1 MGFFRWIG
9 RILIGALAGIG
20 LLVIAAILLASSAWR
35 DFSNRIE
42 PVPEQTLLTLDLG
55 DGVSET
61 NAGDPF
67 ALAGLTHNLT
77 MADLVL
83 GLEAAGKDPRVKGL
97 ALKLGSGDLPLARAE
112 EIRDALKAFRA
123 QGKFVLAFAESFGE
137 AGDGNTHY
145 LLATGADEIW
155 LQPSGD
161 VGLTGLRLETPFF
174 KDTLDMIGVS
184 VQMDRR
190 KEFKGAIDSLTAN
203 SMPAPQRENLQQL
216 VDSMTATLADGVGER
231 IGGDAAA
238 GRALIDQGPFL
249 AADALKA
256 KLVDRL
262 AYRDEFE
269 AELDRRTSKAVRYS
283 LADYAATLRPPE
295 DAPQIALVHGL
306 GPIQLAADGSP
317 FGDVVMDA
325 KTVSE
330 ALRDAREDSKVKAI
344 LFRIDSPGG
353 SYVAADTIWREVARA
368 REEGKP
374 VVVSMGSVAASGG
387 YFVAAPAAAIVAEP
401 STITGSIGVFGGK
414 FVLSDLWAKLGVTF
428 DGVQAGTNAGIDSA
442 NEDYSYA
449 GWQHLQTS
457 LDSIYQ
463 DFVTKVGAGR
473 KLDADA
479 VERVAKGQV
488 WTGMDA
494 AANGLVDK
502 LGGLT
507 TAVAEA
513 RRAIG
518 LAPDAPVR
526 LVNFPQEPH
535 DLTSFLEQFAK
546 AAEMRQFA
554 VLARLGRMAA
564 SLERLVGSDSGVR
577 AEMAPLL
584 PASRLGSNP

>member
-1 MGFFRWIG
+1 MAFFRWIG

-55 DGVSET
+55 DGISET

-67 ALAGLTHNLT
+67 ALAGLTHKLT

-97 ALKLGSGDLPLARAE
+97 ALKLGAGDLPLARAE
-112 EIRDALKAFRA
+112 EIRDALKEFRA

-174 KDTLDMIGVS
+174 KDTLDMIGVA

-190 KEFKGAIDSLTAN
+190 KEYKGAIDSLTAN

-216 VDSMTATLADGVGER
+216 VNSMTAALADGVAAR

-269 AELDRRTSKAVRYS
+269 TELDRRTGKAARYR
-283 LADYAATLRPPE
+283 LADYAATLQPP
-295 DAPQIALVHGL
+295 DNATQIALIHGL
-306 GPIQLAADGSP
+306 GPIQLASDGSP
-317 FGDVVMDA
+317 LGSVVMDA

-414 FVLSDLWAKLGVTF
+414 FVLTDLWSKLGVTF

-449 GWQHLQTS
+449 GWNHLQTS
-457 LDSIYQ
+457 LDAIYQ

-488 WTGMDA
+488 WTGTDA

-507 TAVAEA
+507 TAIAEV

-526 LVNFPQEPH
+526 LVSFPQAPH

-554 VLARLGRMAA
+554 VLAKLGRMAA
-564 SLERLVGSDSGVR
+564 SLERLVGSNSSVQ

-584 PASRLGSNP
+584 PASR

>member
-20 LLVIAAILLASSAWR
+20 LLVIAVIFLASSVWR
-35 DFSNRIE
+35 DLSSRIE

-55 DGVSET
+55 DGVNET

-67 ALAGLTHNLT
+67 ALAGLSRGLT
-77 MADLVL
+77 MPDLVL
-83 GLEAAGKDPRVKGL
+83 GLEAAGRDPRVKGL
-97 ALKLGSGDLPLARAE
+97 ALKLGAGDLPLARAE

-137 AGDGNTHY
+137 AGDGNSHY

-174 KDTLDMIGVS
+174 RNALDWIGVS

-190 KEFKGAIDSLTAN
+190 KEYKGAIDSLTAN

-216 VDSMTATLADGVGER
+216 VNSMTTSLADGVAAR
-231 IGGDAAA
+231 IGGDEEAA
-238 GRALIDQGPFL
+238 RSLIDQGPFL

-269 AELDRRTSKAVRYS
+269 AELDRRAGGATHYA
-283 LADYAATLRPPE
+283 LADYASTVHPPE
-295 DAPQIALVHGL
+295 DATEIALVHGL
-306 GPIQLAADGSP
+306 GPIQLAADGSAL
-317 FGDVVMDA
+317 GDVVMDA
-325 KTVSE
+325 ATVSE
-330 ALRDAREDSKVKAI
+330 ALRKAREDPKVKAI

-368 REEGKP
+368 REQGKP
-374 VVVSMGSVAASGG
+374 VIVSMGSVAASGG
-387 YFVAAPAAAIVAEP
+387 YFVAAPAAVIVAEP
-401 STITGSIGVFGGK
+401 GTITGSIGVFGGK
-414 FVLSDLWAKLGVTF
+414 FVLNELWTKLGITF
-428 DGVQAGTNAGIDSA
+428 DGVQAGANADLNSA
-442 NEDYSYA
+442 NRDYSYA
-449 GWQHLQTS
+449 GWTHLQTS
-457 LDSIYQ
+457 LDAIYQ

-473 KLDADA
+473 KLGADA

-488 WTGMDA
+488 WTGADA
-494 AANGLVDK
+494 AENGLVDK
-502 LGGLT
+502 LGGLS
-507 TAVAEA
+507 TAMGEA
-513 RRAIG
+513 RRAAG
-518 LAPDAPVR
+518 LAPDAPIR
-526 LVNFPQEPH
+526 LVNFPPEPH

-546 AAEMRQFA
+546 AAEARQFA
-554 VLARLGRMAA
+554 VLGRIGRIAA
-564 SLERLVGSDSGVR
+564 SLERLLRSDSAVQ

-584 PASRLGSNP
+584 PASH

>member
-1 MGFFRWIG
+1 MGFLRWVG
-9 RILIGALAGIG
+9 RILIAALAGIG
-20 LLVIAAILLASSAWR
+20 LLVIVAILFASSAWR
-35 DFSNRIE
+35 DITKRVE
-42 PVPEQTLLTLDLG
+42 PVPSQALLTLDLG

-67 ALAGLTHNLT
+67 ALAGFRRGLT
-77 MADLVL
+77 MPDLVL
-83 GLEAAGKDPRVKGL
+83 GLEAAGRDPRVKGL
-97 ALKLGSGDLPLARAE
+97 ALKLGTGDLPLARAE

-137 AGDGNTHY
+137 AGDGNSHY

-161 VGLTGLRLETPFF
+161 VGLTGLRLETPFLR
-174 KDTLDMIGVS
+174 DALDWIGVS

-203 SMPAPQRENLQQL
+203 SMPAPQRENMQQL
-216 VDSMTATLADGVGER
+216 VNSMLATLADGVAAR
-231 IGGDAAA
+231 IGGDAQTA
-238 GRALIDQGPFL
+238 RALIDRGPFL
-249 AADALKA
+249 ASDALKA

-269 AELDRRTSKAVRYS
+269 AELDRRSGDAKRYA
-283 LADYAATLRPPE
+283 LADYAAMVQPPE
-295 DAPQIALVHGL
+295 DATEMALVHGL
-306 GPIQLAADGSP
+306 GPIQLAADGKA
-317 FGDVVMDA
+317 FGDIVMDA
-325 KTVSE
+325 ATVSE
-330 ALRDAREDSKVKAI
+330 ALRAAREDPKIKAI

-353 SYVAADTIWREVARA
+353 SYVAADTIWREVTRA

-374 VVVSMGSVAASGG
+374 VVVSMGAVAASGG

-414 FVLSDLWAKLGVTF
+414 FVLSELWSKLGITF
-428 DGVQAGTNAGIDSA
+428 DGVQAGANADMDSA
-442 NEDYSYA
+442 NEDYSYT
-449 GWQHLQTS
+449 GWNHLQAS
-457 LDSIYQ
+457 LDTIYQ

-473 KLDADA
+473 KLGADA

-488 WTGMDA
+488 WSGADA
-494 AANGLVDK
+494 AQNGLVDK

-507 TAVAEA
+507 TAIAEA
-513 RRAIG
+513 RRAAG
-518 LAPDAPVR
+518 LAPDTPVR

-535 DLTSFLEQFAK
+535 DLGSFLEQFAT
-546 AAEMRQFA
+546 AAEARQFVA
-554 VLARLGRMAA
+554 LGEIGRIAA
-564 SLERLVGSDSGVR
+564 SLERWLQGGSSAR

-584 PASRLGSNP
+584 PTAR

>member
-1 MGFFRWIG
+1 MGFLRWIG
-9 RILIGALAGIG
+9 RILIAALAGIG
-20 LLVIAAILLASSAWR
+20 LLVIVAILFASSAWR
-35 DFSNRIE
+35 DISQRIE
-42 PVPEQTLLTLDLG
+42 PVPEQALLTLDLG

-67 ALAGLTHNLT
+67 ALAGFRRGLT
-77 MADLVL
+77 MPDLVL
-83 GLEAAGKDPRVKGL
+83 GLEAAGRDPRIKGL
-97 ALKLGSGDLPLARAE
+97 ALKLGTGSLPLARAE

-137 AGDGNTHY
+137 AGDGNSHY

-155 LQPSGD
+155 LQPSGN
-161 VGLTGLRLETPFF
+161 VGLTGLRPETPFF
-174 KDTLDMIGVS
+174 RDALDWIGVS

-203 SMPAPQRENLQQL
+203 SMPAPQRENMQQL
-216 VDSMTATLADGVGER
+216 VNSMLEALADSVATR
-231 IGGDAAA
+231 IGGDAQAA
-238 GRALIDQGPFL
+238 RALIDRGPFL

-269 AELDRRTSKAVRYS
+269 AELDRRSGDAKRYA
-283 LADYAATLRPPE
+283 LADYAAMIQPPE
-295 DAPQIALVHGL
+295 DAAEMALVHGL
-306 GPIQLAADGSP
+306 GPIQLAADGSA
-317 FGDVVMDA
+317 FGDIVMDA
-325 KTVSE
+325 ATVSQ
-330 ALRDAREDSKVKAI
+330 ALREAREDPAIKAI

-353 SYVAADTIWREVARA
+353 SYVAADTIWREVTRA

-374 VVVSMGSVAASGG
+374 VVVSMGAVAASGG

-414 FVLSDLWAKLGVTF
+414 FVLNELWSKLGVTF
-428 DGVQAGTNAGIDSA
+428 DGVQAGANADMNSV

-449 GWQHLQTS
+449 GWNHLQTS
-457 LDSIYQ
+457 LDAIYQ

-473 KLDADA
+473 KLGADA

-488 WTGMDA
+488 WSGADA
-494 AANGLVDK
+494 AQNGLVDK

-507 TAVAEA
+507 TAIAEA
-513 RRAIG
+513 RRAAG
-518 LAPDAPVR
+518 LAPDTPVR

-535 DLTSFLEQFAK
+535 DLGSFLEQFAK
-546 AAEMRQFA
+546 AADARQFA
-554 VLARLGRMAA
+554 MLGELGRVAA
-564 SLERLVGSDSGVR
+564 GLERWLGRDSSAR
-577 AEMAPLL
+577 AELAPLL
-584 PASRLGSNP
+584 STSR

>member
-1 MGFFRWIG
+1 MGFLRWIG
-9 RILIGALAGIG
+9 RILIAALAGIG
-20 LLVIAAILLASSAWR
+20 LLVIVAILFASSAWR
-35 DFSNRIE
+35 DISQRIE
-42 PVPEQTLLTLDLG
+42 PVPEQALLTLDLG

-67 ALAGLTHNLT
+67 ALAGFRRGLT
-77 MADLVL
+77 MPDLVL
-83 GLEAAGKDPRVKGL
+83 GLEAAGRDPRIKGL
-97 ALKLGSGDLPLARAE
+97 ALKLGTGSLPLARAE

-137 AGDGNTHY
+137 AGDGNSHY

-155 LQPSGD
+155 LQPSGN

-174 KDTLDMIGVS
+174 RDALDWIGVS

-203 SMPAPQRENLQQL
+203 SMPAPQRENMQQL
-216 VDSMTATLADGVGER
+216 VNSMLEALADSVATR
-231 IGGDAAA
+231 IGGDAQAA
-238 GRALIDQGPFL
+238 RALIDRGPFL

-269 AELDRRTSKAVRYS
+269 AELDRRSGDAKRYA
-283 LADYAATLRPPE
+283 LADYAAMIQPPE
-295 DAPQIALVHGL
+295 DAAEMALVHGL
-306 GPIQLAADGSP
+306 GPIQLAADGSA
-317 FGDVVMDA
+317 FGDIVMDA
-325 KTVSE
+325 ATVSQ
-330 ALRDAREDSKVKAI
+330 ALREAREDPAIKAI

-353 SYVAADTIWREVARA
+353 SYVAADTIWREVTRA

-374 VVVSMGSVAASGG
+374 VVVSMGAVAASGG

-414 FVLSDLWAKLGVTF
+414 FVLNELWSKLGVTF
-428 DGVQAGTNAGIDSA
+428 DGVQAGANADMNSV

-449 GWQHLQTS
+449 GWNHLQTS
-457 LDSIYQ
+457 LDAIYQ

-473 KLDADA
+473 KLGADA

-488 WTGMDA
+488 WSGADA
-494 AANGLVDK
+494 AQNGLVDK

-507 TAVAEA
+507 TAIAEA
-513 RRAIG
+513 RRAAG
-518 LAPDAPVR
+518 LAPDTPVR

-535 DLTSFLEQFAK
+535 DLGSFLEQFAK
-546 AAEMRQFA
+546 AADARQFA
-554 VLARLGRMAA
+554 MLGELGRVAA
-564 SLERLVGSDSGVR
+564 GLERWLGRDSSAR
-577 AEMAPLL
+577 AELAPLL
-584 PASRLGSNP
+584 STSR